1 MKKVRRITAWITIIV
16 IVGLIIGTL
25 ICAITGS
32 DYFFGMLAL
41 TFLVPTVL
49 WVFMWFSKL
58 IGGNQENSDINY
70 DVQEENPESSHME
83 QESE

>member
-1 MKKVRRITAWITIIV
+1 MEKVRKITAWITVIV

-41 TFLVPTVL
+41 SFIVPVIL

-58 IGGNQENSDINY
+58 VNGNQEMNTDSE
-70 DVQEENPESSHME
+70 QTQSEEK
-83 QESE
+83 

>member
-1 MKKVRRITAWITIIV
+1 MEKVRKITAWITVIV

-25 ICAITGS
+25 ICAVTGS

-41 TFLVPTVL
+41 TFIVPVIL

-58 IGGNQENSDINY
+58 VNGNQEMNTDSE
-70 DVQEENPESSHME
+70 QTQSEEK
-83 QESE
+83 